1 MDALEEN
8 AGAAVKFCR
17 QATAA
22 HPEVAHYE
30 ALLAR
35 ATYAAGRY
43 EEALALYRKAAD
55 SGDVRAMV
63 SLGLLLQT
71 GDHTPSDLKAAYGFY
86 EKAAERGSA
95 DGALDLAVALVRG
108 KGIDKN
114 VPRAL
119 ALLKKASDDGS
130 ARATYDLAEIEAD
143 ATGRRLAGEAL
154 TDFRRAGAEGFP
166 QGYRAAAVLLDEGR
180 GVPKDPAA
188 AADDLLRAV
197 AADAGEA
204 IAELTGRKQT
214 WATDTIRNLQ
224 ARLKSAG
231 YYSGPIDGKSGPALA
246 PALNKWRLVGPPQR
260 S

>member
-1 MDALEEN
+1 
-8 AGAAVKFCR
+8 
-17 QATAA
+17 
-22 HPEVAHYE
+22 
-30 ALLAR
+30 
-35 ATYAAGRY
+35 
-43 EEALALYRKAAD
+43 
-55 SGDVRAMV
+55 MV

-86 EKAAERGSA
+86 EKAAEHGRG

-119 ALLKKASDDGS
+119 PLPEEGLRRWFGPRNLPISRRSKPTPPGAGWR
-130 ARATYDLAEIEAD
+130 AR
-143 ATGRRLAGEAL
+143 RL

-214 WATDTIRNLQ
+214 WATDTIRKPSGAAQVGWILLRSRSM
-224 ARLKSAG
+224 ARA
-231 YYSGPIDGKSGPALA
+231 A
-246 PALNKWRLVGPPQR
+246 PR
-260 S
+260 SRRR